1 MSRIWILAAI
11 LATVMA
17 SLMFTANAEYPTDV
31 ERRHRYAKKSVSSS
45 DRQGEEFRLP
55 RHVLPYL
62 YEIQLLP
69 FIEVD
74 NFTTHGKIKIY
85 VDCVEEADFITLNM
99 ADIVMD
105 NSTIEVT
112 VPLRYNS
119 CL

>member
-1 MSRIWILAAI
+1 MSRFLILAAI

-17 SLMFTANAEYPTDV
+17 SLIFTANAGYPTDV
-31 ERRHRYAKKSVSSS
+31 ERRHRRPITKKSLSSS

-112 VPLRYNS
+112 IN
-119 CL
+119 